1 MDLFELDYKIF
12 LVVVDY
18 YSRFTNLLR
27 TLLWGSDKRAK
38 QTFCMLGI
46 PNTIV
51 SDNGPQYVS
60 DKFRLQFVE
69 RWDITHIKSSPRYS
83 QSNGEAERAVQRVKG
98 PMGIHRDTRVDVKR
112 LKMTEENSQ
121 KYQEQYYNSKHLVQ
135 R

>member
-1 MDLFELDYKIF
+1 
-12 LVVVDY
+12 
-18 YSRFTNLLR
+18 
-27 TLLWGSDKRAK
+27 
-38 QTFCMLGI
+38 MLGI

-83 QSNGEAERAVQRVKG
+83 QSNGEGERAVQRVKG

-112 LKMTEENSQ
+112 HNLTEENSQ
-121 KYQEQYYNSKHLVQ
+121 QYQEQYYNSKHLVQ
-135 R
+135 RCQPKY